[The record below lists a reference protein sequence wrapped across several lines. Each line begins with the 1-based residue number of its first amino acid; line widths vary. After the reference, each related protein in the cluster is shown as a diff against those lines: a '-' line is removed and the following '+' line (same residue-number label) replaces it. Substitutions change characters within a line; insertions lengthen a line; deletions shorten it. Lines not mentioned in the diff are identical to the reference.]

1 MSEVFIYS
9 VVFFLYFC
17 SRIGTIMINYI
28 IILQIL
34 FAGLLS
40 FILVFIS
47 IPTILKVSHSKNLFD
62 EPGKRRVHKQ
72 RVPTLGGLAIFF
84 GILFTYT
91 IYLDWFDYRPI
102 PYLVPA
108 LLVIFSIGI
117 KDDILV
123 TAPIMKLSGQLIAAF
138 IIVGFGDFR
147 ITDFHG
153 FFGLKPDYFISISF
167 TILFVV
173 FIVNGFNLIDGVDGL
188 AAITGIIV
196 SAGFG
201 FWFFINGEYLI
212 PTLSVILIGALLA
225 FIYFNVFSSTQKIFM
240 GDTGSLLIG
249 FILAIIAIRFMEFN
263 APQNRSSL
271 LFGMT
276 SAPAVAMGILIIPI
290 MDTIRVFFLRISKGQ
305 SPFAADKAHIHH
317 RLLTLGFSHIQI
329 ALILGGV
336 NLIFILLSYGLKDLG
351 MLKLLI
357 VNFVLGAFVFQLP
370 SFAIRYRRKKM
381 LKAKKTPPIIL

>member
-1 MSEVFIYS
+1 MV
-9 VVFFLYFC
+9 
-17 SRIGTIMINYI
+17 NYN
-28 IILQIL
+28 IILQIV

-40 FILVFIS
+40 FILVFVS

-72 RVPTLGGLAIFF
+72 RVPTLGGLGIFI

-91 IYLDWFDYRPI
+91 IYLDWFDYTAI
-102 PYLVPA
+102 PFLVPA
-108 LLVIFSIGI
+108 LLVVFSIGI

-123 TAPIMKLSGQLIAAF
+123 TAPIMKLLGQLLAAF

-153 FFGLKPDYFISISF
+153 FFGLRPDFFISISI

-188 AAITGIIV
+188 AAITGVITA
-196 SAGFG
+196 AGFSI
-201 FWFFINGEYLI
+201 WFFLNGEFIMVILA
-212 PTLSVILIGALLA
+212 SILIGALIA
-225 FIYFNVFSSTQKIFM
+225 FMYYNVFSQSQKIFM

-249 FILAIIAIRFMEFN
+249 FLLSVMAIRFMEFN
-263 APQNRSSL
+263 AGAVRSSL
-271 LFGMT
+271 LFSMT

-329 ALILGGV
+329 ALILGGI
-336 NLIFILLSYGLKDLG
+336 NIGFIILSYCLMNIG

-357 VNFVLGAFVFQLP
+357 INFVLGVLIFQIP
-370 SFAIRYRRKKM
+370 SLAIRYRKRKM
-381 LKAKKTPPIIL
+381 LQGKNL

>member
-1 MSEVFIYS
+1 
-9 VVFFLYFC
+9 
-17 SRIGTIMINYI
+17 MIDYI

-123 TAPIMKLSGQLIAAF
+123 TAPIMKLLGQLIAAF

-188 AAITGIIV
+188 AAITGIIA

-212 PTLSVILIGALLA
+212 PTLSVILIGSLLA
-225 FIYFNVFSSTQKIFM
+225 FMYFNVFSSTQKIFM

-271 LFGMT
+271 LLGMT

-336 NLIFILLSYGLKDLG
+336 NLIFIVLSYGLKDLG

-381 LKAKKTPPIIL
+381 LKAKKTPPILL

>member
-1 MSEVFIYS
+1 
-9 VVFFLYFC
+9 
-17 SRIGTIMINYI
+17 MINYS
-28 IILQIL
+28 IILQIV

-40 FILVFIS
+40 FILVFVS
-47 IPTILKVSHSKNLFD
+47 IPTILKVAYSKNLFD

-72 RVPTLGGLAIFF
+72 RVPTLGGLGIFI

-102 PYLVPA
+102 PFLVPA

-123 TAPIMKLSGQLIAAF
+123 TAPIMKLLGQLVAAF

-153 FFGLKPDYFISISF
+153 FFGLQPDYFISISF
-167 TILFVV
+167 TILLVV

-188 AAITGIIV
+188 AAITGIIT
-196 SAGFG
+196 ATGFSI
-201 FWFFINGEYLI
+201 WFFINGDYLI
-212 PTLSVILIGALLA
+212 PILSSILVGALIA
-225 FIYFNVFSSTQKIFM
+225 FLYFNVFSKSQKIFM

-249 FILAIIAIRFMEFN
+249 FILAVMAVRFMEFN
-263 APQNRSSL
+263 ASEVRSSL
-271 LFGMT
+271 LFSMT

-317 RLLTLGFSHIQI
+317 RLLTLGFSHFQI
-329 ALILGGV
+329 ALILGGL
-336 NLIFILLSYGLKDLG
+336 NIAFILLSYTLKDLG

-357 VNFVLGAFVFQLP
+357 INFILGALIFQLP
-370 SFAIRYRRKKM
+370 SLVIRYRKKR
-381 LKAKKTPPIIL
+381 LLEGKGYTQDNP

>member
-1 MSEVFIYS
+1 
-9 VVFFLYFC
+9 
-17 SRIGTIMINYI
+17 MINYI
-28 IILQIL
+28 IILQII

-102 PYLVPA
+102 PFLVPA

-123 TAPIMKLSGQLIAAF
+123 TAPIMKLLGQLMAAF

-188 AAITGIIV
+188 AAITGIIA
-196 SAGFG
+196 STGFG

-212 PTLSVILIGALLA
+212 PTFSAIMIGALLA

-263 APQNRSSL
+263 VPQSRSSL
-271 LFGMT
+271 LFSMN

-290 MDTIRVFFLRISKGQ
+290 MDTIRVFFLRLSKGQ
-305 SPFAADKAHIHH
+305 SPFTADKAHIHH
-317 RLLTLGFSHIQI
+317 RLLTLGFNHIQI

-336 NLIFILLSYGLKDLG
+336 NLGFILLSYGLKDLG

-370 SFAIRYRRKKM
+370 SFAIWYKRKKM
-381 LKAKKTPPIIL
+381 LKAKKTPPFIS